1 MDRNGAVLESN
12 QRKYIKT
19 ASDLSLQLLFG
30 LKNKVENL
38 EQVKGEDGIASAK
51 PDYSF
56 NTLIRKKYWGSDVV
70 IVLR

>member
-1 MDRNGAVLESN
+1 
-12 QRKYIKT
+12 
-19 ASDLSLQLLFG
+19 

-38 EQVKGEDGIASAK
+38 KQVKGEDGIASAK

-70 IVLR
+70 IVLRQRMMVMPLVWKSQHLMEILEDLVS